1 MNERTISRFGA
12 RWRKVAALAFLGMM
26 VTGSLVAPVHSAEK
40 QELEMTDLKSVEEL
54 KDLFNADKGSPR
66 LLLLF
71 SPT

>member
-1 MNERTISRFGA
+1 MVDRTISKFGA
-12 RWRKVAALAFLGMM
+12 RWRKAAALAFLGMM
-26 VTGSLVAPVHSAEK
+26 VAGSLVMPVHSAEK
-40 QELEMTDLKSVEEL
+40 QEPEMTDLKSVEEL